1 MQVSARTQELK
12 KSFAAILEGVV
23 ETGDAAQRMRPD
35 IGLILNRNRIDECLQ
50 RLDSYAEELQRLDR
64 DLGEIT
70 RITSNIEEH
79 FSSIRHYSALFA
91 LGASVHE
98 ALYRDYQ
105 ILRALREKMNLILV
119 AIIAGGGIL
128 LAALLAFM

>member
-12 KSFAAILEGVV
+12 KGFAAILQGVV

-35 IGLILNRNRIDECLQ
+35 LGLILNRNRIDECLQ
-50 RLDSYAEELQRLDR
+50 RLDTYAEELQRLDR

>member
-12 KSFAAILEGVV
+12 KGFAAILQGVV

-35 IGLILNRNRIDECLQ
+35 LGLILNRNRIDECLQ
-50 RLDSYAEELQRLDR
+50 RLDTYAEELQRLDR

-119 AIIAGGGIL
+119 AIIAGGGVV

>member
-1 MQVSARTQELK
+1 MQASARTQELK
-12 KSFAAILEGVV
+12 ESFAAILQGVV

-35 IGLILNRNRIDECLQ
+35 LGLILNRNRIDECLQ
-50 RLDSYAEELQRLDR
+50 RLDTYAEELQRLDR

-119 AIIAGGGIL
+119 AIIAGGGVV